1 MKPVLICFFVLLC
14 LSKFRSQ
21 DTICFNDNSKIAALV
36 KKITPN
42 EIEYLKFN
50 NPNGLVVVENKSIIK
65 YVRYQ
70 DGSVD
75 SVKIYPLPSSI
86 HYYEFESINN
96 KIFLDRNNLL
106 YKSVVLNN
114 PNLKVLIKTYP
125 FEATKAELDLKRK
138 EARKQKSISLLFGA
152 TAVIAG
158 YAGLVGLSNSKKSTG
173 NDGAILLSSAAVG
186 FTGSILLYL
195 NFRKKEI
202 KAKKELVRIY
212 NEMK

>member
-1 MKPVLICFFVLLC
+1 MKSKLILLFALIFC
-14 LSKFRSQ
+14 VRLFSQ
-21 DTICFNDNSKIAALV
+21 DTICFTDNSKTAALV
-36 KKITPN
+36 KKITPY

-65 YVRYQ
+65 YIRYQ
-70 DGSVD
+70 DGTVD
-75 SVKIYPLPSSI
+75 SVKTYPLPSST

-96 KIFLDRNNLL
+96 KLFLDRNNLL

-125 FEATKAELDLKRK
+125 FETTKIELDIKRK
-138 EARKQKSISLLFGA
+138 EARKQKNISLIFGA
-152 TAVIAG
+152 TGVIAA
-158 YAGLVGLSNSKKSTG
+158 YTGLVGLSNYRKSSTS
-173 NDGAILLSSAAVG
+173 DDLVILSSAAAG

-202 KAKKELVRIY
+202 KAKSELVRIY
-212 NEMK
+212 NEMR

>member
-1 MKPVLICFFVLLC
+1 MNSKLIFLFVLASC
-14 LSKFRSQ
+14 LKLFSQ
-21 DTICFNDNSKIAALV
+21 DTICFNDNSKTAAIV
-36 KKITPN
+36 KKITPY

-50 NPNGLVVVENKSIIK
+50 NPNGLVIVENKSIIK
-65 YVRYQ
+65 YLRYQ
-70 DGSVD
+70 DGTVD
-75 SVKIYPLPSSI
+75 SVKAYPLPTST

-96 KIFLDRNNLL
+96 KLFLYRNNLL

-125 FEATKAELDLKRK
+125 FEATKIELDLKRK
-138 EARKQKSISLLFGA
+138 QARKQKNISLIFGA
-152 TAVIAG
+152 TSFIAA
-158 YAGLVGLSNSKKSTG
+158 YTGLVGLSSLKKSNA
-173 NDGAILLSSAAVG
+173 NDDLIILSSAAIG
-186 FTGSILLYL
+186 FTGSVMLYL